1 MANINDWAMVR
12 KALIDELEAIN
23 YYEDFLQ
30 KLENPEAIKLMR
42 HINAE
47 EKEHVAEL
55 TEMLRLL
62 DPTQAEKLGEEIG
75 NRLQGDLGSSLD
87 GKTKAKL

>member
-1 MANINDWAMVR
+1 MANLNDWMMIR

-23 YYEDFLQ
+23 YYEDFVQ
-30 KLENPEAIKLMR
+30 RLESPDAIRLMT
-42 HINAE
+42 HINEE

-62 DPTQAEKLGEEIG
+62 DPMQAQKLRDELSGG
-75 NRLQGDLGSSLD
+75 TKD
-87 GKTKAKL
+87 GVRAG

>member
-1 MANINDWAMVR
+1 MGNANDWMMIR

-23 YYEDFLQ
+23 YYEDFVQ
-30 KLENPEAIKLMR
+30 RLESPEAIRLMA
-42 HINAE
+42 HINEE

-62 DPTQAEKLGEEIG
+62 DPMQAQKLGEE
-75 NRLQGDLGSSLD
+75 LD
-87 GKTKAKL
+87 RGTKDGVSAG